1 MYKYAYIVNSIYTN
15 MLLKE
20 GAAVMVEDRWEVLA
34 MRRWS
39 QAVVQSQRDR
49 GQFVPELIVLL
60 RKNRKRSEMCSW
72 STLFGFN
79 SKLIC

>member
-1 MYKYAYIVNSIYTN
+1 MYKYAFIVNSIYTN

-39 QAVVQSQRDR
+39 QAVVQSQ
-49 GQFVPELIVLL
+49 
-60 RKNRKRSEMCSW
+60 
-72 STLFGFN
+72 
-79 SKLIC
+79 